1 MIHTQN
7 QFLTATLFICYF
19 SGSHD
24 LFFLLLWFLLS
35 PFSPIIYFFNPIKKQ
50 QMFQSLWGQFSYPLL
65 HLEIQ
70 SYTKVIQI
78 IEEICRWGK
87 LDAKSLSSF
96 SLWFS
101 RRGLNEWELGL
112 PMPCMTCCQGNRM
125 CRQPWPFQGLL
136 PG

>member
-1 MIHTQN
+1 MIHIQN
-7 QFLTATLFICYF
+7 QFLTATLFICYL
-19 SGSHD
+19 SGFHD

-35 PFSPIIYFFNPIKKQ
+35 LFSNVIYLTQSKKANVSEF
-50 QMFQSLWGQFSYPLL
+50 MRSVFLSSPTSG
-65 HLEIQ
+65 IQ
-70 SYTKVIQI
+70 AYTKMIQI

-101 RRGLNEWELGL
+101 RKGLNEWELGL

-125 CRQPWPFQGLL
+125 CRQPWPLQGLL